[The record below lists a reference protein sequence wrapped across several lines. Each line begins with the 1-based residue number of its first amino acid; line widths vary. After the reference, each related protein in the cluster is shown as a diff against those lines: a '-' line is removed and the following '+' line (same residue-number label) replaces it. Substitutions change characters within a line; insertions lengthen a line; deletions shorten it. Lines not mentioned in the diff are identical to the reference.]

1 MSQYILAIDQGT
13 TSSRAFVVDEKLNVI
28 GTGQKEFKQIY
39 PKPGWVEHNLDEIWS
54 ATCAVIAEAVAASK
68 VAPEKIA
75 AIGITNQRE
84 TTGLW
89 ERKTGKPIHNAIVWQ
104 CRRTADTCQVLKDN
118 GHEATVKKITGLV
131 LDPYFS
137 ASKIAWLLD
146 TVSGAR
152 HMADDGELAFGTI
165 DSFLIW
171 KLTGGAVHA
180 TDVSNASRTSLMDL
194 QSCTWSGHLCD
205 LFRVPES
212 VLPQIVASSGVVG
225 ETRGL
230 SVLPDGIP
238 ITGIAGDQ
246 QAALFGQACFAPG
259 EAKCTYGT
267 GSFLLMN
274 TGEKLVAS
282 EKGLL
287 TTVAWKIGDTV
298 TYALEGASFIAGA
311 AVQWL
316 RDGLGII
323 QKSEEVEALATS
335 VPDSNGVTF
344 VPALAGLGAPHWNPN
359 ARGIITG
366 LTRGA
371 TKAHIARA
379 TLEGIAWQ
387 QYDLLAA
394 MQEDSGIRLKELRVD
409 GGATRN
415 NLLMQMQADFLQVA
429 LVRPKMTETTVLG
442 AAMLAGLGAKIWKTT
457 KDLAH
462 TWHADKKF
470 SSKMDAE
477 TQQKCHAQWQQAITQ
492 CESPWRP

>member
-1 MSQYILAIDQGT
+1 MTKYILAIDQGT
-13 TSSRAFVVDEKLNVI
+13 TNSRAFVVDEKLNVL
-28 GTGQKEFKQIY
+28 GAAQKEFRQVY
-39 PKPGWVEHNLDEIWS
+39 PKPGWVEHNLDEIWL
-54 ATCAVIAEAVAASK
+54 ATCAVIAEAVAASNIS
-68 VAPEKIA
+68 PEKIS

-84 TTGLW
+84 TTGVW

-118 GHEATVKKITGLV
+118 SHESTIQKITGLV

-137 ASKIAWLLD
+137 ATKIAWLLD
-146 TVSGAR
+146 NVSAAR
-152 HMADDGELAFGTI
+152 QMANDGELAFGTV
-165 DSFLIW
+165 DTFLIW

-180 TDVSNASRTSLMDL
+180 TDASNASRTSLMEL
-194 QSCTWSGHLCD
+194 ATCLWSGHLCD
-205 LFRVPES
+205 LFRVPS
-212 VLPQIVASSGVVG
+212 CVLPQIVASSGVIG

-246 QAALFGQACFAPG
+246 QAALFGQVCFAAG

-274 TGEKLVAS
+274 TGEKIVAS

-287 TTVAWKIGDTV
+287 TTVAWKIGDKV
-298 TYALEGASFIAGA
+298 TYALEGSSFIAGA

-316 RDGLGII
+316 RDGLEII
-323 QKSEEVEALATS
+323 QKSEDIEPLAAS

-344 VPALAGLGAPHWNPN
+344 VPALTGLGAPHWNPT
-359 ARGIITG
+359 ARGLITG

-387 QYDLLAA
+387 QHDLLAA
-394 MQEDSGIRLKELRVD
+394 MQEESGIRLKELRVD
-409 GGATRN
+409 GGAAKN
-415 NLLMQMQADFLQVA
+415 NLLMQMQSDFLQVP
-429 LVRPKMTETTVLG
+429 LVRPKVTETTVMG
-442 AAMLAGLGAKIWKTT
+442 AAMLAGLGAHVWKST

-462 TWHADKKF
+462 AWQADKKITP
-470 SSKMDAE
+470 KMDAKTQRTLYEQWMHAVRQVE
-477 TQQKCHAQWQQAITQ
+477 T
-492 CESPWRP
+492 

>member
-1 MSQYILAIDQGT
+1 MTRYILAIDQGT
-13 TSSRAFVVDEKLNVI
+13 TSSRAFVVDEKLNVL

-54 ATCAVIAEAVAASK
+54 ATCAVIEEALVASK
-68 VAPEKIA
+68 IAPEKIA

-84 TTGLW
+84 TTGVW

-104 CRRTADTCQVLKDN
+104 CRRTSDMCQVLSEN
-118 GHEATVKKITGLV
+118 GHDATVRKITGLV

-137 ASKIAWLLD
+137 ATKIAWILD
-146 TVSGAR
+146 NTSAAR
-152 HMADDGELAFGTI
+152 SMAEDGELAFGTI
-165 DSFLIW
+165 DTFLIW

-194 QSCTWSGHLCD
+194 ATCTWSDHLCD
-205 LFRVPES
+205 LFRVPKS
-212 VLPQIVASSGVVG
+212 VLPEIVASSGVIG

-238 ITGIAGDQ
+238 ITGVAGDQ
-246 QAALFGQACFAPG
+246 QAALFGQACFAAG

-274 TGEKLVAS
+274 TGEKMVTS

-287 TTVAWKIGDTV
+287 TTVAWKLGDKV
-298 TYALEGASFIAGA
+298 TYALEGSSFIAGA

-323 QKSEEVEALATS
+323 QSAEEIESLAAT
-335 VPDSNGVTF
+335 VPDSGGVTF

-366 LTRGA
+366 LTRGS
-371 TKAHIARA
+371 TKAHLARA

-394 MQEDSGIRLKELRVD
+394 MQEESGISLKELRVD
-409 GGATRN
+409 GGATKD
-415 NLLMQMQADFLQVA
+415 NLLMQLQSDFLQVD
-429 LVRPKMTETTVLG
+429 LVRPKVTETTVMG
-442 AAMLAGLGAKIWKTT
+442 AAMLAGLGAQIWKTT
-457 KDLAH
+457 QDLAH
-462 TWHADKKF
+462 AWQVDKKF
-470 SSKMDAE
+470 VPQMDEARQIKLRE
-477 TQQKCHAQWQQAITQ
+477 QWDHAVKQ
-492 CESPWRP
+492 CMG

>member
-1 MSQYILAIDQGT
+1 MTKYILAIDQGT
-13 TSSRAFVVDEKLNVI
+13 TSSRAFVMDEKLQVL
-28 GTGQKEFKQIY
+28 GKGQKEFKQIF
-39 PKPGWVEHNLDEIWS
+39 PKPGWVEHSLDEIWM
-54 ATCAVIAEAVAASK
+54 ATSAVIAEAIAASN

-104 CRRTADTCQVLKDN
+104 CRRTSDTCQVLKDN
-118 GHEATVKKITGLV
+118 GHETQVKKTTGLV

-137 ASKIAWLLD
+137 ATKIAWLLD
-146 TVSGAR
+146 NVSAAR
-152 HMADDGELAFGTI
+152 QMANDGELAFGTI
-165 DSFLIW
+165 DTFLIW

-194 QSCTWSGHLCD
+194 ATCTWSRHLCD

-212 VLPQIVASSGVVG
+212 VLPQIVASSGVIG
-225 ETRGL
+225 ETCGL

-274 TGEKLVAS
+274 TGDKIVAS

-287 TTVAWKIGDTV
+287 TTVAWKMGDTV

-323 QKSEEVEALATS
+323 QKSEEVEALASS
-335 VPDSNGVTF
+335 VPDSGGVTF
-344 VPALAGLGAPHWNPN
+344 VPALAGLGAPHWNPE

-394 MQEDSGIRLKELRVD
+394 MQAESGIRLKELRVD
-409 GGATRN
+409 GGATHN
-415 NLLMQMQADFLQVA
+415 NLLMQIQSDFLQVN
-429 LVRPKMTETTVLG
+429 LVRPKMTETTILG
-442 AAMLAGLGAKIWKTT
+442 AAMLAGLGAKVWKSTQ
-457 KDLAH
+457 DLIH
-462 TWHADKKF
+462 TWQADKRF
-470 SSKMDAE
+470 TPKMD
-477 TQQKCHAQWQQAITQ
+477 TDIQQKLHAQWGHAVTQ
-492 CESPWRP
+492 CQS

>member
-1 MSQYILAIDQGT
+1 MTTYILAIDQGT
-13 TSSRAFVVDEKLNVI
+13 TSSRAFVVDDKLQVL
-28 GTGQKEFKQIY
+28 GKGQKEFKQIF
-39 PKPGWVEHNLDEIWS
+39 PKPGWVEHNLDEIWA
-54 ATCAVIAEAVAASK
+54 ATSAVIAEAIAASK
-68 VAPEKIA
+68 IEPSKIS

-104 CRRTADTCQVLKDN
+104 CRRTSDTCQVLKDN
-118 GHEATVKKITGLV
+118 GHETTVNKITGLV

-146 TVSGAR
+146 NVSAAR
-152 HMADDGELAFGTI
+152 RMADDGELAFGTI
-165 DSFLIW
+165 DTFLIW
-171 KLTGGAVHA
+171 KLTSGAVHA

-194 QSCTWSGHLCD
+194 ATCTWSSHLCD
-205 LFRVPES
+205 LFRVPQT
-212 VLPQIVASSGVVG
+212 VLPQIVASSGRIG

-230 SVLPDGIP
+230 SILPDGIP

-246 QAALFGQACFAPG
+246 QAALFGQACFAAG

-274 TGEKLVAS
+274 TGDKIVAS
-282 EKGLL
+282 HKGLL

-323 QKSEEVEALATS
+323 QKSEDVEALAAS
-335 VPDSNGVTF
+335 VPDANGVSF
-344 VPALAGLGAPHWNPN
+344 VPALAGLGAPHWNPE

-387 QYDLLAA
+387 QYDLLVA
-394 MQEDSGIRLKELRVD
+394 MQEESGVRLKELRVD
-409 GGATRN
+409 GGATHN
-415 NLLMQMQADFLQVA
+415 NLLMQIQSDFLQVN
-429 LVRPKMTETTVLG
+429 LLRPKMTETTVLG
-442 AAMLAGLGAKIWKTT
+442 AAMLAGLGAKLWKSTQ
-457 KDLAH
+457 DLAH
-462 TWHADKKF
+462 AWQAERKFAPKMSAD
-470 SSKMDAE
+470 A
-477 TQQKCHAQWQQAITQ
+477 QQASRAQWDHAVRQ
-492 CESPWRP
+492 CICG

>member
-1 MSQYILAIDQGT
+1 MAKYILAIDQGT
-13 TSSRAFVVDEKLNVI
+13 TSSRAFVVDEKLNVL

-54 ATCAVIAEAVAASK
+54 ATCEVIEAALAASK
-68 VAPEKIA
+68 IAPEKIA

-104 CRRTADTCQVLKDN
+104 CRRTSDMCQVLSEN
-118 GHEATVKKITGLV
+118 GHGSTVKKITGLV

-137 ASKIAWLLD
+137 ATKIAWILD
-146 TVSGAR
+146 NVSAAR
-152 HMADDGELAFGTI
+152 SMAEDGELAFGTI
-165 DSFLIW
+165 DTFLIW

-194 QSCTWSGHLCD
+194 ASCTWSNHLCD

-212 VLPQIVASSGVVG
+212 VLPEIVASSGVIG
-225 ETRGL
+225 ETQGL

-246 QAALFGQACFAPG
+246 QAALFGQACFAAG

-274 TGEKLVAS
+274 TGDKIVTS

-298 TYALEGASFIAGA
+298 TYALEGSSFIAGA

-323 QKSEEVEALATS
+323 QKSEDIEPLAAS

-344 VPALAGLGAPHWNPN
+344 VPALAGLGAPHWNPS
-359 ARGIITG
+359 ARGLIAG

-379 TLEGIAWQ
+379 CLEGIAWQ

-394 MQEDSGIRLKELRVD
+394 MQEESAIRLKELRVD
-409 GGATRN
+409 GGATKN
-415 NLLMQMQADFLQVA
+415 NLLMQLQSDFLQVN
-429 LVRPKMTETTVLG
+429 LVRPKVTETTVIG
-442 AAMLAGLGAKIWKTT
+442 AAMLAGLGAKVWKTT

-462 TWHADKKF
+462 AWQVDKKF
-470 SSKMDAE
+470 TPKMDLEIQNALHE
-477 TQQKCHAQWQQAITQ
+477 QWEHAIRQ
-492 CESPWRP
+492 CQVAL

>member
-1 MSQYILAIDQGT
+1 MTRYILAIDQGT
-13 TSSRAFVVDEKLNVI
+13 TSSRAFIVDEKLNVL
-28 GTGQKEFKQIY
+28 GAGQKEFKQIY
-39 PKPGWVEHNLDEIWS
+39 PKPGWVEHSLDDIWS
-54 ATCAVIAEAVAASK
+54 STCAVIAEAVAASK
-68 VAPEKIA
+68 IAPEKIA

-118 GHEATVKKITGLV
+118 GHETTVQKITGLV

-137 ASKIAWLLD
+137 ATKIAWLLD
-146 TVSGAR
+146 NVSGAR

-165 DSFLIW
+165 DTFLIW
-171 KLTGGAVHA
+171 KLTGGKVHA

-194 QSCTWSGHLCD
+194 ATCTWSGHLCD

-212 VLPQIVASSGVVG
+212 VLSQIVASSGVVG

-230 SVLPDGIP
+230 SILPDGIP

-274 TGEKLVAS
+274 TGEKMVPS
-282 EKGLL
+282 QQGLL

-323 QKSEEVEALATS
+323 QKSEEVEALAAS
-335 VPDSNGVTF
+335 VKDSNGVTF
-344 VPALAGLGAPHWNPN
+344 VPALAGLSAPHWNPN
-359 ARGIITG
+359 ARGLITG

-394 MQEDSGIRLKELRVD
+394 MQEESGIRLKELRVD
-409 GGATRN
+409 GGAAKN
-415 NLLMQMQADFLQVA
+415 NLLMQMQSDFLQVP

-442 AAMLAGLGAKIWKTT
+442 AAMLAGLGAKVWKST

-462 TWHADKKF
+462 TWQADKKF
-470 SSKMDAE
+470 TPKMDAAA
-477 TQQKCHAQWQQAITQ
+477 QKTLHAQWEQAVKQ
-492 CESPWRP
+492 CQTI

>member
-1 MSQYILAIDQGT
+1 MTQYILAIDQGT
-13 TSSRAFVVDEKLNVI
+13 TSSRAVVMDDNLHVLGKAQEEF
-28 GTGQKEFKQIY
+28 GQIF
-39 PKPGWVEHNLDEIWS
+39 PKSGWVEHNLDDIWA
-54 ATCAVIAEAVAASK
+54 ATSAVIAEAIAASK
-68 VAPEKIA
+68 ITPEKIK

-84 TTGLW
+84 TTGIW

-104 CRRTADTCQVLKDN
+104 CRRTSDVCQVLKDN

-137 ASKIAWLLD
+137 ATKIAWLLD
-146 TVSGAR
+146 NVSAAR
-152 HMADDGELAFGTI
+152 RMADDGELAFGTI
-165 DSFLIW
+165 DTFLIW

-180 TDVSNASRTSLMDL
+180 TDVSNASRTALMDL
-194 QSCTWSGHLCD
+194 ATCTWSSHLCD
-205 LFRVPES
+205 LFRVPQS
-212 VLPQIVASSGVVG
+212 VLPQIVASSDVVG

-230 SVLPDGIP
+230 SILPDGIP

-246 QAALFGQACFAPG
+246 QAALFGQACFTAG

-267 GSFLLMN
+267 GSFLVMN
-274 TGEKLVAS
+274 TGEKIVAS
-282 EKGLL
+282 QKGLL

-323 QKSEEVEALATS
+323 QKSEEVETLAAS
-335 VPDSNGVTF
+335 VSDSNGITF

-387 QYDLLAA
+387 QYDLFAA
-394 MQEDSGIRLKELRVD
+394 MQEESGIRLKELRVD
-409 GGATRN
+409 GGAAN
-415 NLLMQMQADFLQVA
+415 DDFLMQIQSDFLQVN

-442 AAMLAGLGAKIWKTT
+442 AAMLAGLGAKIWKSTQ
-457 KDLAH
+457 DLAH
-462 TWHADKKF
+462 AWQVDKKF
-470 SSKMDAE
+470 TPKMDAD
-477 TQQKCHAQWQQAITQ
+477 TQQKLRAQWDHAVAQ
-492 CESPWRP
+492 CQT

>member
-1 MSQYILAIDQGT
+1 MTRYILAIDQGT
-13 TSSRAFVVDEKLNVI
+13 TSSRAFVVDEKLNVL
-28 GTGQKEFKQIY
+28 GTGQKEFRQIY
-39 PKPGWVEHNLDEIWS
+39 PKLGWVEHSLDDIWS
-54 ATCAVIAEAVAASK
+54 STCAVIAEALAAAK
-68 VAPEKIA
+68 VDPKLIA

-89 ERKTGKPIHNAIVWQ
+89 ERKTGKPLHNAIVWQ
-104 CRRTADTCQVLKDN
+104 CRRTSDICQVLKDN
-118 GHEATVKKITGLV
+118 GHEPTVQKITGLV

-137 ASKIAWLLD
+137 ATKIAWLLD
-146 TVSGAR
+146 AVPAAR
-152 HMADDGELAFGTI
+152 RLAQDGELAFGTI
-165 DSFLIW
+165 DTFLIW
-171 KLTGGAVHA
+171 KLTAGTVHA
-180 TDVSNASRTSLMDL
+180 TDVSNASRTMLMDL
-194 QSCTWSGHLCD
+194 ASCTWSSHLCD
-205 LFRVPES
+205 LLRVPES
-212 VLPQIVASSGVVG
+212 VLPQIVASSGMIG
-225 ETRGL
+225 ETKGL

-246 QAALFGQACFAPG
+246 QAALFGQACFAAG

-274 TGEKLVAS
+274 TGEKIVAS

-287 TTVAWKIGDTV
+287 TTVAWKIGDVV

-323 QKSEEVEALATS
+323 QKSEEVEALAAS
-335 VPDSNGVTF
+335 VPDSNSVTF

-366 LTRGA
+366 LTRGS

-394 MQEDSGIRLKELRVD
+394 MQEDSGINLKELRVD
-409 GGATRN
+409 GGATKN
-415 NLLMQMQADFLQVA
+415 NLLMQMQADFLQVN

-442 AAMLAGLGAKIWKTT
+442 AAMLAGLGAKIWKSTQ
-457 KDLAH
+457 DLAH
-462 TWHADKKF
+462 TWQADQKF
-470 SSKMDAE
+470 APKMNAVD
-477 TQQKCHAQWQQAITQ
+477 QQKLYAQWVHAVKQ
-492 CESPWRP
+492 CES